1 MERCGAPRIAFP
13 RCSVYGSS
21 ITLGLQNS
29 HQRWFILGIVT
40 LAQVGVALIHLGVP
54 ALVPFIQKDLKLSR
68 TEVGVVSSVLNG
80 GVVVVAIAA
89 GKAVDYLGERWVIAA
104 GAMLSGLVMMGI
116 QSVESFEAFL
126 FTLVFI
132 GFATASCTPA
142 GSKAV
147 AAWFPASERG
157 TAMGVRQM
165 SVPLGGAI
173 AALTLPSV
181 ALIHGWRFALFLAG
195 LTSLAIGLGVLC
207 LYREP
212 GELPAPISRTSA
224 AGLRDLARR
233 KDILAGLIYA
243 FILSGGQWCFLT
255 YVELYLNET
264 LGMSIPL
271 AASLLALGQVSGTGS
286 RVLWGLFSDRF
297 FCGRRKPV
305 LLLVGALAALT
316 TLFVALLSSA
326 TPFWIIWILIALW
339 GSTVMGWNG
348 IYLALVSELAGIRV
362 AGLAIGLS
370 STFAFL
376 GIVVVPPVFG
386 FLVDAGFSYRL
397 AWIALAGVLM
407 VPLIFLRWV
416 QEER

>member
-1 MERCGAPRIAFP
+1 M
-13 RCSVYGSS
+13 GS
-21 ITLGLQNS
+21 QNS
-29 HQRWFILGIVT
+29 HRRWFILGIVT

-54 ALVPFIQKDLKLSR
+54 ALVPFIQEDLKLSR
-68 TEVGVVSSVLNG
+68 TEVGLVSSVLNG
-80 GVVVVAIAA
+80 GVVVVAILA

-116 QSVESFEAFL
+116 QWVGSFEAFL
-126 FTLVFI
+126 FILVFV

-147 AAWFPASERG
+147 AAWFPVSERG

-173 AALTLPSV
+173 AALTLPSL
-181 ALIHGWRFALFLAG
+181 ALGHGWRAALFVAG
-195 LTSLAIGLGVLC
+195 LVSLAIGLGVLC

-212 GELPAPISRTSA
+212 PETPVPASRSSA
-224 AGLRDLARR
+224 AGLVELARR
-233 KDILAGLIYA
+233 KDVWAGLIYA

-255 YVELYLNET
+255 YIELYLNET
-264 LGMSIPL
+264 LWMSIPL
-271 AASLLALGQVSGTGS
+271 AASLLAVGQISGTGS
-286 RVLWGLFSDRF
+286 RVLWGLISDRLF
-297 FCGRRKPV
+297 YGRRKPV
-305 LLLVGALAALT
+305 LFLVGVLAALT

-326 TPFWIIWILIALW
+326 TPFWAIWILIALW

-370 STFAFL
+370 GTFAFL

-386 FLVDAGFSYRL
+386 FLVDAGFSYRF
-397 AWIALAGVLM
+397 AWIALAGVLL
-407 VPLIFLRWV
+407 VPLVFLQWV
-416 QEER
+416 RER